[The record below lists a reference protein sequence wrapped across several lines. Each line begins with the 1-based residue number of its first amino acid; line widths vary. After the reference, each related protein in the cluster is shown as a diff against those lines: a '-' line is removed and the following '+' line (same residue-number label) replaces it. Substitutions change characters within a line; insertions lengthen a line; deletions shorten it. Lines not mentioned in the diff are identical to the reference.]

1 MISRLICATIATI
14 LQRGNGFMTE
24 TLILSPR
31 FTPDSVSLRRAALE
45 QNWQVERL
53 NSYRIP
59 EDLKEK
65 QICVYGEALF
75 TGLVAQELNHVLL
88 EVPANWLMKVPK
100 AYLLRDI
107 EFSTLAEARKISE
120 PRFIKPAEGKFFAAK
135 VYQNGDELPP
145 KGSQAEGMPVYMA
158 EPVKWLKEFRCF
170 ILEGQLETFS
180 VYSRNGELAETN
192 DEWPM
197 SSWPMTTDEVTAVQ
211 TFCEKILNDVQIAMP
226 PAFVLDIGEIEGR
239 AWAVIEANPV
249 WASGI
254 YGAEPAKILPL
265 LKRSCI
271 PADELTNKDAQW
283 QIERYSDD

>member
-1 MISRLICATIATI
+1 
-14 LQRGNGFMTE
+14 MTD

-31 FTPDSVSLRRAALE
+31 FTPDSVALRRSAIEL
-45 QNWQVERL
+45 NWHVERL
-53 NSYRIP
+53 SSYRVP
-59 EDLKEK
+59 DELKEK
-65 QICVYGEALF
+65 QLCVYGEALF
-75 TGLVAQELNHVLL
+75 TSFVAQELNHMLL
-88 EVPANWLMKVPK
+88 EVPSNWLMKLPK
-100 AYLLRDI
+100 EYLNREI
-107 EFSTLAEARKISE
+107 EFATLAEARKITE

-135 VYQNGDELPP
+135 VYQNEDELPP
-145 KGSQAEGMPVYMA
+145 KGSQAEGMPVYIA
-158 EPVKWLKEFRCF
+158 EPIHWLREFRCF

-180 VYSRNGELAETN
+180 IYSRNGEIAKTKD
-192 DEWPM
+192 DEWLM
-197 SSWPMTTDEVTAVQ
+197 SSDEQDAVEN
-211 TFCEKILNDVQIAMP
+211 FCKQFLGDSGIAMP

-239 AWAVIEANPV
+239 GWAVIEANPV

>member
-1 MISRLICATIATI
+1 
-14 LQRGNGFMTE
+14 MTE
-24 TLILSPR
+24 TLLLSPR
-31 FTPDSVSLRRAALE
+31 YTPDSIELRRAAME
-45 QNWQVERL
+45 IGNWHIQRL
-53 NSYRIP
+53 NSYRLDHTYFHRPIA
-59 EDLKEK
+59 
-65 QICVYGEALF
+65 VYGEGLF
-75 TGLVAQELNHVLL
+75 VEVIAEQLKLVLL
-88 EVPANWLMKVPK
+88 EAPARWLMSLPK
-100 AYLLRDI
+100 EYLRREI
-107 EFSTLAEARKISE
+107 EFATLAQARTITE

-135 VYQNGDELPP
+135 VYENGDELPP

-180 VYSRNGELAETN
+180 VYSRNGELAEVN
-192 DEWPM
+192 GEWPM

-239 AWAVIEANPV
+239 GWAVIEANPV

-254 YGAEPAKILPL
+254 YGAEAAKILPL